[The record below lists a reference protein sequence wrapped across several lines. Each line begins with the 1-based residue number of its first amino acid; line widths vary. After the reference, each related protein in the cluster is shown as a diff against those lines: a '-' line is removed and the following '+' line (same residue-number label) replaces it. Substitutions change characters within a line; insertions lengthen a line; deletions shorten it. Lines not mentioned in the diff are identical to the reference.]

1 MNHVN
6 KIFRVAVDMIMNG
19 SYFPS
24 SRKGIICTALGDI
37 AAGNAIFATSKGSLA
52 DILNISLFGKH
63 DVPSTWKRE
72 SVNFLK
78 KQVLMWCYLCLLCKI
93 II

>member
-24 SRKGIICTALGDI
+24 GRKGIMQV
-37 AAGNAIFATSKGSLA
+37 AGNAIFAASKGSLG
-52 DILNISLFGKH
+52 DVSLFI
-63 DVPSTWKRE
+63 ST
-72 SVNFLK
+72 
-78 KQVLMWCYLCLLCKI
+78 
-93 II
+93 

>member
-24 SRKGIICTALGDI
+24 GRKGIICMAVSDTV
-37 AAGNAIFATSKGSLA
+37 AGYAIFATSKGSLGVVS
-52 DILNISLFGKH
+52 LLIS
-63 DVPSTWKRE
+63 T
-72 SVNFLK
+72 
-78 KQVLMWCYLCLLCKI
+78 
-93 II
+93 